1 MQRSVDV
8 AIVGGGLSGN
18 LLARQLRRQTPG
30 ASVAVFERDTE
41 RTFKVGE
48 STVEIAANYLSRRL
62 GLQSYLYREHL
73 PKNGLRFFFD
83 TEAKDAELTEM
94 SELGTAHLPV
104 YPSFQIDRA
113 RLERDLIEMN
123 RADGVAMH
131 VGARVTR
138 LDFEEEGAH
147 RLLVQDEGGE
157 HEWRAK
163 WIIDAAGRP
172 SMVAKQLDL
181 REPERDHKTASV
193 WGRFRGVK
201 SMDAIAAPEW
211 QARVRHTSRDLSTN
225 HFCYPDYWIW
235 FIPLRNDITSVGIV
249 SLSERWDPA
258 WFEDAGFVARLRE
271 HRAIDQLLDGAELVD
286 RGHLA
291 KLAFRTKRFF
301 GERWALVGDSA
312 AFHDPF
318 YSPGSD
324 FIAITNDFIADL
336 IHRDLAGEDIE
347 ERRDTYNEMMKL
359 RFETALMLYH
369 GQYRALGSY
378 ELFRAKCFFDCAC
391 YYNLWFDSYVRDEHL
406 DLRKARGALRRQG
419 SVRAA
424 LLAFK
429 EAFAKA
435 AADLEERGEYF
446 RKNVGQAEI
455 GPQAFGVMHPVG
467 EKRKRPIVD
476 RRTEEIFNHTRAM
489 LMALSGA
496 EGEPE
501 PRSLG
506 EFTEGLDLLAGG
518 AVEPGVRA

>member
-1 MQRSVDV
+1 MQHSVDV

-18 LLARQLRRQTPG
+18 LLARQLCRQSPG
-30 ASVAVFERDTE
+30 VSVAVFEQDTE

-62 GLQSYLYREHL
+62 GLQGYLYREHL

-104 YPSFQIDRA
+104 YPSFQLDRA

-123 RADGVAMH
+123 RADGVDMH
-131 VGARVTR
+131 IGAKVTR
-138 LDFEEEGAH
+138 LDFEDEGPH
-147 RLLVQDEGGE
+147 RLLVQESDGE
-157 HEWRAK
+157 HEWSAK
-163 WIIDAAGRP
+163 WIVDAAGRP

-181 REPERDHKTASV
+181 RVPERNHKTASV
-193 WGRFRGVK
+193 WGRFRGVR
-201 SMDAIAAPEW
+201 SMDIIDAPEW

-249 SLSERWDPA
+249 SLSDKWDPS
-258 WFEDAGFVARLRE
+258 WFEDEGFVRRLRE
-271 HRAIDQLLDGAELVD
+271 HRAIDQLLEGAELMD

-336 IHRDLAGEDIE
+336 IHRDLEGEDIA
-347 ERRDTYNEMMKL
+347 ERRQTYNDMMQL
-359 RFETALMLYH
+359 RFETALQLYQ

-391 YYNLWFDSYVRDEHL
+391 YYNLWFDSYAQDEHL
-406 DLRKARGALRRQG
+406 DLRKARGMLRRQG
-419 SVRAA
+419 PVRAA
-424 LLAFK
+424 LEAFR
-429 EAFAKA
+429 EAFANA
-435 AADLEERGEYF
+435 ATHLEKSGAYY
-446 RKNVGQAEI
+446 RKNVGEAEI

-467 EKRKRPIVD
+467 VKRKRPHVD
-476 RRTEEIFNHTRAM
+476 RRTEEIFNQTRAM
-489 LMALSGA
+489 LLALSGA
-496 EGEPE
+496 EGVPE
-501 PRSLG
+501 PKSLW
-506 EFTEGLDLLAGG
+506 EFTEGLELLAGG
-518 AVEPGVRA
+518 AVDPEVRA